1 MSMPAQIQWKLQ
13 VFCKWDT
20 DAGKFV
26 WYVISKHTSI
36 SLVSTPHHNAVQ
48 TEQNRPNHYIN
59 GHRHRNCCWV
69 SLSQI
74 NESLDIPVSSWRM
87 VHHIRPVL
95 CVCQSW
101 STSGLEWF
109 CTISKKASRNKEKWL
124 ETNSIRPRIPSNKSQ
139 FEDDSDSPILW
150 LILLLWG
157 PVMFMWILVLLPVA
171 VAGIMTRYNITPYH
185 IRTSALSGKL
195 PVCLYCLHIRR
206 HWWCGYFS
214 RLFPI

>member
-1 MSMPAQIQWKLQ
+1 MLAWKEWYWWYNVVKKLILPSSSCTTRKRFVMSMPAQIQWKLQ

-26 WYVISKHTSI
+26 WYVLSKHTSI
-36 SLVSTPHHNAVQ
+36 SLVSTPHHNAVR
-48 TEQNRPNHYIN
+48 TEQNRPNHYID

-109 CTISKKASRNKEKWL
+109 CTISKKHPEIK
-124 ETNSIRPRIPSNKSQ
+124 KS
-139 FEDDSDSPILW
+139 D
-150 LILLLWG
+150 
-157 PVMFMWILVLLPVA
+157 
-171 VAGIMTRYNITPYH
+171 
-185 IRTSALSGKL
+185 
-195 PVCLYCLHIRR
+195 
-206 HWWCGYFS
+206 
-214 RLFPI
+214 